1 MLYFL
6 MTTGKCN
13 LKCSYCGGSFP
24 EAVVPWREQFSLED
38 LEEFI
43 EPNSTIAFYGGEP
56 LLNSALIKRV
66 MDRIEARY
74 IIQTNG
80 ILVRKLDPSYWRRMD
95 AVLLSIDG
103 REETTDFYRGKGVY
117 RAVIEAAK
125 FIRKSGFS
133 GDLIARMT
141 ASEETD
147 ICSDVTHLLSLGIFD
162 HVHWQLDVIWSDRW
176 RNFEKWSH
184 SYMKGLKKLM
194 DLWITSMREG
204 RVLGIVPFLGIF
216 KGILEGGLQAPPCGA
231 GKDVLAI
238 STDGRILACPIAVDA
253 EWACL
258 GDIKS
263 GITRKPPEIGDP
275 CIKCEY
281 FRYCGGRCLYAHLER
296 IWGDEGFNSVCRITK
311 YTIDLVRK
319 NFNRI
324 MDLVSSGI
332 VRKEDLI
339 YPKYNNTTEIIP

>member
-6 MTTGKCN
+6 LTTGRCN

-24 EAVVPWREQFSLED
+24 DSVVPWKERFSLED
-38 LEEFI
+38 LEKFI
-43 EPNSTIAFYGGEP
+43 EPGSTIAFYGGEP
-56 LLNSALIKRV
+56 LLNPALIRKV

-80 ILVRKLDPSYWRRMD
+80 MLVRKLDPDYWRRMD
-95 AVLLSIDG
+95 TVLLSVDG
-103 REETTDFYRGKGVY
+103 REEVTDLYRGNGVY
-117 RAVIEAAK
+117 KAVIRAAE

-141 ASEETD
+141 ASEATD
-147 ICSDVTHLLSLGIFD
+147 IYRDVIHLLSLGMFD

-176 RNFEKWSH
+176 KNFKKWSQ
-184 SYMKGLKKLM
+184 SYLRGLERLM
-194 DLWITSMREG
+194 NVWMASMRRG
-204 RVLGIVPFLGIF
+204 RVLGIVPFLGILR
-216 KGILEGGLQAPPCGA
+216 GMLDEGLEAPPCGA
-231 GKDVLAI
+231 GRSALTI

-263 GITRKPPEIGDP
+263 GVVRKSPEIGDP
-275 CIKCEY
+275 CTKCEY
-281 FRYCGGRCLYAHLER
+281 FRYCGGRCLYAHVER
-296 IWGDEGFNSVCRITK
+296 LWGYEGFRDVCRITK
-311 YTIDLVRK
+311 YTIELVRR
-319 NFNRI
+319 NFGEI
-324 MDLVSSGI
+324 MELVSRGI
-332 VRKEDLI
+332 VKKEDLI